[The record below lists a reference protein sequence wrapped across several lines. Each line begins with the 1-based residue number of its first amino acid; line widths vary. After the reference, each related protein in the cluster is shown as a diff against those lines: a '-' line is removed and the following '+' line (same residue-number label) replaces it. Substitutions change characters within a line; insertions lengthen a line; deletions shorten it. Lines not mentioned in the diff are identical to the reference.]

1 MLTIWLALYV
11 LLMREKR
18 CSVSNSDLVERI
30 EKGYGDLD
38 RDSVRDLV
46 KDGKWS
52 VQENPD
58 RQLVVRNESG
68 HIVKGSRFPTSKMNE
83 NMKLLRTQLMDQIM
97 EEGHAD
103 LWYGSLMQAVQSRDA
118 QALTIWRDTFLGKP
132 SEVQEEVDVMDVV
145 ALLQKSMRVVDVA

>member
-1 MLTIWLALYV
+1 M
-11 LLMREKR
+11 
-18 CSVSNSDLVERI
+18 
-30 EKGYGDLD
+30 
-38 RDSVRDLV
+38 
-46 KDGKWS
+46 
-52 VQENPD
+52 
-58 RQLVVRNESG
+58 
-68 HIVKGSRFPTSKMNE
+68 HE

-145 ALLQKSMRVVDVA
+145 ALLQKSMRVVDVT